1 MGPQVPSCFSCCIF
15 IGRFQQKKA
24 ICGPVD
30 LWSFYNHLTF
40 ASVYWDTCFSSS
52 SSVDSDLVRHV
63 AFFSL
68 CVYVCSFVFRFHACS
83 FVLPPSVAPP
93 THFTYGKRIAHLNS
107 PVAAQWQHWITPL
120 WAHIHTLRGW
130 GGDWRECVY
139 VWCSPGRPVFGED
152 LLSSSGPPTPFRA
165 LPTSSSSPPPFSPS
179 KPCSRQSSSSD
190 TDLSLTP
197 KTGKN
202 TWSRPPFPF
211 SPLPSPSLHCGA
223 TQVVVFEFLFI
234 LF

>member
-1 MGPQVPSCFSCCIF
+1 M
-15 IGRFQQKKA
+15 
-24 ICGPVD
+24 D

-52 SSVDSDLVRHV
+52 SSVDSDLLVCHV

-68 CVYVCSFVFRFHACS
+68 CVYVCFFVFCSHACS
-83 FVLPPSVAPP
+83 FVLLPSVAPP
-93 THFTYGKRIAHLNS
+93 THLTYSKLMAHLKS
-107 PVAAQWQHWITPL
+107 PLPTQWQHWTTPL

-130 GGDWRECVY
+130 GGDWRECVH

-165 LPTSSSSPPPFSPS
+165 FPTSSSSPPPFCPS

-202 TWSRPPFPF
+202 TWSRLPFPF

-234 LF
+234 LFLFHLSII